1 MIIPRAVFNAA
12 FARPENIRRKAHIPH
27 LCEGVSPLL
36 NAPGKMPVPMMSV
49 HIDNAGEGAFAI
61 RYIQVGGHIKIFP
74 ALIRDLAD
82 RIAVPLNDPGR
93 PDVQIQFV
101 IDRNAE
107 GVPDLFAQCRRIPFR
122 QFQRQFM
129 QTGIFRRQQ
138 FQFFPFV
145 TVEPFAPDLRQNHKY
160 FSFCYAILI
169 TLFKVAFFCRN
180 ARRITRDLRFFSIFQ
195 NIKKGPGVLPEPLK
209 LDLLSGDLLLV
220 VSRVQQVVSLF
231 AARFTQEV
239 RIELLD
245 VGVFVGETQGL
256 AFVFAVDTLHAL
268 F

>member
-12 FARPENIRRKAHIPH
+12 FARTENIRRKAHIPH
-27 LCEGVSPLL
+27 LGEGVTTLL

-49 HIDNAGEGAFAI
+49 HIDDAGEGAFAI

-107 GVPDLFAQCRRIPFR
+107 GVPDLFAQSRRIPFR
-122 QFQRQFM
+122 QFQRQLM
-129 QTGIFRRQQ
+129 QTGIFRRHQ

-145 TVEPFAPDLRQNHKY
+145 TVESFAPDLRQNHKY
-160 FSFCYAILI
+160 FSFCYAIFDA
-169 TLFKVAFFCRN
+169 LFKVAFFCRN
-180 ARRITRDLRFFSIFQ
+180 ARRKTRDLRYFSIFQ
-195 NIKKGPGVLPEPLK
+195 NIKKAPAFC
-209 LDLLSGDLLLV
+209 
-220 VSRVQQVVSLF
+220 RSL
-231 AARFTQEV
+231 
-239 RIELLD
+239 
-245 VGVFVGETQGL
+245 
-256 AFVFAVDTLHAL
+256 
-268 F
+268 